1 MTEKRRTEFD
11 QQTPGVQVYEY
22 FEASCANAQAGSRDA
37 LAEPSPWK
45 GAGYAPYEP
54 IDLFG
59 GAPLTDEE
67 ETDAED
73 SPSPAESREQEETDL
88 LIAAECRRWEER
100 GHSRG
105 MEAGLGLGRAE
116 ASAQLEEERNRL
128 YSQAAALASS
138 FAESRDRYLHQL
150 ENETAELA
158 LAIAARILRREAQ
171 MDPLLLTGAV
181 RVALG
186 QLAASTS
193 VRLRVPLADQ
203 SFWEEALSLLPGLA
217 IRPQVVGDDRLAL
230 GECVMETELG
240 SADLGLWPQ
249 LKEIERGFFDR
260 IGDRRGKE
268 AAEEN
273 TRVEVLSAENPE
285 SLSLE
290 NALMDSE
297 SSAAG
302 ERLAAVGDAR

>member
-11 QQTPGVQVYEY
+11 QQTPGIQVYEY
-22 FEASCANAQAGSRDA
+22 FEASCTKAQAGSCDA
-37 LAEPSPWK
+37 LDEPLPWT
-45 GAGYAPYEP
+45 GAGYAPFEP

-59 GAPLTDEE
+59 RSPLTDEE
-67 ETDAED
+67 GTDAED
-73 SPSPAESREQEETDL
+73 SISPAESRGREETDL
-88 LIAAECRRWEER
+88 LVAAECGRAEDR
-100 GHSRG
+100 GHGRG
-105 MEAGLGLGRAE
+105 MEAGLALGRAE
-116 ASAQLEEERNRL
+116 ASAQLKEERNRL

-138 FAESRDRYLHQL
+138 FAKSRDRYLHQL
-150 ENETAELA
+150 EKEAAQLA

-193 VRLRVPLADQ
+193 VRLRVPVADQ
-203 SFWEEALSLLPGLA
+203 SLWEEALSLLPGLA

-240 SADLGLWPQ
+240 SADMGLWPQ

-260 IGDRRGKE
+260 IGDRRDKE
-268 AAEEN
+268 TAEEN
-273 TRVEVLSAENPE
+273 KREVSSAENPE

-297 SSAAG
+297 SSAADQ
-302 ERLAAVGDAR
+302 RIAAVADAR